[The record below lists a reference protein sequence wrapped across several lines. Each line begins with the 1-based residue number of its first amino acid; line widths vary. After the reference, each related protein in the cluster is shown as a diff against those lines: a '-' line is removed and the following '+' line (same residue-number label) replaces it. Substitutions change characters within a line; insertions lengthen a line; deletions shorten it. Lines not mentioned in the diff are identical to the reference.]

1 MKYSFTIKLNQND
14 RFLSS
19 INFLRISKTF
29 YFDIIF
35 TVAAIIALSFTIING
50 YFFNMST
57 FRKILL
63 IICPLI
69 FPVFQPIILYIKSK
83 TTKLYDKEIMISY
96 DDNNI
101 YVSSDVENATISYKD
116 IYNFY
121 KFKNMIVMMYD
132 SVQGQ
137 IIPDRFINVDKD
149 EIFDFLIDRIKNSK
163 GLK

>member
-96 DDNNI
+96 DDNHI

-132 SVQGQ
+132 SVHGQ

>member
-63 IICPLI
+63 IICPLV

-101 YVSSDVENATISYKD
+101 YVSSDVEKVTILYKD

-132 SVQGQ
+132 SVHGQ

-149 EIFDFLIDRIKNSK
+149 EFFDFLIGRIKNSK

>member
-132 SVQGQ
+132 SVHGQ